1 MTITQPVHQS
11 YSSKNTSVNS
21 KKLPA
26 IYNKIKWRSF
36 SGQTVLDIGAGK
48 YTQHIKDFLSYW
60 DIHYVPFDPYN
71 CSAEDNLYASCVHP
85 DVVICSNVFN
95 VIKEKEVIYDLYFM
109 IASFNVPFFI
119 TIYEGDKSWV
129 GRETKKDCYQRNETI
144 DAYVLTYLDKIKH
157 GVITRER
164 YFEYIL

>member
-1 MTITQPVHQS
+1 M
-11 YSSKNTSVNS
+11 
-21 KKLPA
+21 
-26 IYNKIKWRSF
+26 
-36 SGQTVLDIGAGK
+36 
-48 YTQHIKDFLSYW
+48 
-60 DIHYVPFDPYN
+60 
-71 CSAEDNLYASCVHP
+71 
-85 DVVICSNVFN
+85 ICSNVFN

-119 TIYEGDKSWV
+119 TIYEGDKTWV

>member
-1 MTITQPVHQS
+1 MKTTQPVRQS

-26 IYNKIKWRSF
+26 IYNKIKWNSF

-48 YTQHIKDFLSYW
+48 YTQHIKSFLSRW
-60 DIHYVPFDPYN
+60 GIHYVPFDPYN

-95 VIKEKEVIYDLYFM
+95 VIKEKEVIYDLFY
-109 IASFNVPFFI
+109 
-119 TIYEGDKSWV
+119 
-129 GRETKKDCYQRNETI
+129 DCI
-144 DAYVLTYLDKIKH
+144 
-157 GVITRER
+157 
-164 YFEYIL
+164 F

>member
-1 MTITQPVHQS
+1 MTITQPVRQS

-48 YTQHIKDFLSYW
+48 YTQHIKDFLSHWGIY
-60 DIHYVPFDPYN
+60 YVPFDPYN

>member
-1 MTITQPVHQS
+1 MTIIQPVRQS
-11 YSSKNTSVNS
+11 YSSKNTSINS
-21 KKLPA
+21 KRLPA

-48 YTQHIKDFLSYW
+48 YTQHIKDFLSLW
-60 DIHYVPFDPYN
+60 GIHYVPFDPYN

-95 VIKEKEVIYDLYFM
+95 VIKEKEVIYDLYKM
-109 IASFNVPFFI
+109 IRSFEVPYFI
-119 TIYEGDKSWV
+119 TVYEGDKSWI

-144 DAYVLTYLDKIKH
+144 DAYIMNYLDGIKH
-157 GVITRER
+157 GVITGTS
-164 YFEYIL
+164 YFGYIF